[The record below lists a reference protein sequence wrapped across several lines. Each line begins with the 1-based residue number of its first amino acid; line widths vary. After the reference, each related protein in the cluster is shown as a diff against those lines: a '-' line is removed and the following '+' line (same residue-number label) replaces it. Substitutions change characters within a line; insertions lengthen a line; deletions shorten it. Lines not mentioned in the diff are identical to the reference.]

1 MQVLFSL
8 FSTYTENLPSPGT
21 PTFFFFFFF
30 CVNFFPGLNYLSP
43 FVTHLSRG
51 AQWESC
57 VVTRPHVVVTPRRDE
72 GAEEKREKIGR
83 KNIHTRL
90 FNRGTPRETFLS
102 LLCSRTSSAG
112 MLDRVTRG
120 ESWLRNFI
128 PGNFRVLGEELAF
141 KARGSRYET
150 LPSHGFFAH
159 SFPPSPY
166 LKASP
171 PLLALCTRFNVPL
184 IFLSFRSRDFNRWS
198 RFKFLQRLE
207 EFIFGDHTESRKERG
222 SFRVAYLSSLYCLTR
237 VYN

>member
-128 PGNFRVLGEELAF
+128 PGNFRVLGEKLAF

-150 LPSHGFFAH
+150 LPSHRFFSH
-159 SFPPSPY
+159 SFPSSPY
-166 LKASP
+166 LKALL
-171 PLLALCTRFNVPL
+171 PLRLRYAHASTSLLFFFRFVRVISTVDRGLNSSNDSKNL
-184 IFLSFRSRDFNRWS
+184 YSAITQSQG
-198 RFKFLQRLE
+198 K
-207 EFIFGDHTESRKERG
+207 KEDPFELPI
-222 SFRVAYLSSLYCLTR
+222 SQAYI
-237 VYN
+237 V